1 MLFSRKDL
9 TRLIVPLVIEQVLAI
24 TIGTADTMMVASVG
38 EAAVSGVSLVDTIN
52 ILLINIFSALATG
65 GAVVASQYLGRND
78 EEKACGAAKQ
88 LLYVILGASIL
99 IMLIA
104 LCFRTAVLH
113 LVFGAVEETVMQSAK
128 TYFWLS
134 AVSYPFLAAYN
145 AGAALYRAMGNSR
158 VSMLSSVLMNCLNIA
173 GNALLIFVFR
183 MGVAGAAIST
193 LFARMVGAVL
203 MVWLIRKEE
212 NPIHICS
219 LFHFRLDFAMI
230 KNILRIGVPNGLE
243 GGMFQFGKILTQSL
257 IASFGTA
264 AIAAN
269 AVANNLA
276 SMQCLPGTAIGL
288 AMITVVGRCV
298 GAGDKEQA
306 KSYTKKLLAMA
317 SGMMFFV
324 VILTAGFA
332 RPIISLYGLSGET
345 SRIARELI
353 MYHSVM
359 CVIIWPLSFVLPNG
373 LRAASD
379 VRYPMLISII
389 SMWTWRIGL
398 SYVLGSWLN
407 MGVFGVWI
415 AMTADWTFR
424 ALLFTIRFLRGKW
437 LTKYKGG
444 TY

>member
-1 MLFSRKDL
+1 
-9 TRLIVPLVIEQVLAI
+9 
-24 TIGTADTMMVASVG
+24 
-38 EAAVSGVSLVDTIN
+38 
-52 ILLINIFSALATG
+52 
-65 GAVVASQYLGRND
+65 
-78 EEKACGAAKQ
+78 
-88 LLYVILGASIL
+88 
-99 IMLIA
+99 
-104 LCFRTAVLH
+104 
-113 LVFGAVEETVMQSAK
+113 
-128 TYFWLS
+128 
-134 AVSYPFLAAYN
+134 
-145 AGAALYRAMGNSR
+145 
-158 VSMLSSVLMNCLNIA
+158 
-173 GNALLIFVFR
+173 
-183 MGVAGAAIST
+183 
-193 LFARMVGAVL
+193 
-203 MVWLIRKEE
+203 
-212 NPIHICS
+212 
-219 LFHFRLDFAMI
+219 
-230 KNILRIGVPNGLE
+230 
-243 GGMFQFGKILTQSL
+243 MFQFGKILTQSL